1 VSAERPLAALRAATP
16 ARVALGRAGMGLP
29 TAPLLAF
36 ELAHARARDAVHAAL
51 DVPALQAAI
60 PRPSIVVRTGAA
72 DRTVYLR
79 NPDLGRRLA
88 PGAPPLPKGDFDLAI
103 VVADGLSA
111 LAVTAHAPAV
121 DAALVERLAGW
132 RLAPVAVV
140 TQGRVAIGD
149 PIGEDLGARAVV
161 VLIGERPGL
170 SAADSLSAYITW
182 APKRGRRD
190 AERNCVSNIRTGG
203 GLEPIDAAARIAW
216 LLGEARRL
224 GFTGVALKD
233 RSDAPALEA
242 ASTRLGGD

>member
-1 VSAERPLAALRAATP
+1 LAALRAATP
-16 ARVALGRAGMGLP
+16 ARVALGRAGAGLP

-60 PRPSIVVRTGAA
+60 PLPSLPVRTAA
-72 DRTVYLR
+72 AERTAYLR

-88 PGAPPLPKGDFDLAI
+88 PEAPALPKGDVDLAI

-111 LAVTAHAPAV
+111 TAVAAHAPAV
-121 DAALVERLAGW
+121 VAALAARLQGW
-132 RLAPVAVV
+132 RLSPVAIV

-170 SAADSLSAYITW
+170 SAADSLSAYVTW
-182 APKRGRRD
+182 APRRGRRD

-233 RSDAPALEA
+233 RSGAPALETTTA
-242 ASTRLGGD
+242 RLGGD